1 MQLQLLETARHF
13 SYCSDLGKKKSVV
26 YFCGTKDGYFRLKYN
41 KDSHYSWLQAPNIAE
56 LSNLISVY
64 YLYN

>member
-1 MQLQLLETARHF
+1 MGRMMQLQLLETARHF

-41 KDSHYSWLQAPNIAE
+41 KDSHYS
-56 LSNLISVY
+56 
-64 YLYN
+64 